1 MEIHGTKKKRCKANN
16 DVQDH
21 HEKVAIPKEGRLIP
35 PKRLSRNKHDKNF
48 QIPSAASDYRKYSF
62 FPRTIRDWN
71 ALPPHGVVTAPSVE
85 AFKAS
90 LIKLNYNSYIL
101 GGGGGGSVCAP
112 KSWHYNQLDN
122 CGHYQA
128 ETETETTDVVRLL

>member
-1 MEIHGTKKKRCKANN
+1 M
-16 DVQDH
+16 
-21 HEKVAIPKEGRLIP
+21 
-35 PKRLSRNKHDKNF
+35 HDQNF

-90 LIKLNYNSYIL
+90 LTKMNYNSYIFFWR
-101 GGGGGGSVCAP
+101 GGSVCAP
-112 KSWHYNQLDN
+112 MSPCISIQGVLEFDLHLIYY
-122 CGHYQA
+122 CGCWLHM
-128 ETETETTDVVRLL
+128 LLLFFGPFLFDRSLSDDKDPKLGWCILLMDEPMLCMRFALLW